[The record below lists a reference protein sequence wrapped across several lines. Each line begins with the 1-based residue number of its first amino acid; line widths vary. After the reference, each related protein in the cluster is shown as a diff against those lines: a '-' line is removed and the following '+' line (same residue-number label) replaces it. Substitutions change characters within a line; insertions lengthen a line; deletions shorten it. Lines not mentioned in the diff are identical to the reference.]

1 MKSYFV
7 LFSFLVVLFA
17 GCGKSEKDQ
26 FEEATRLV
34 QEKKYS
40 EGISAFEKVAQEFP
54 TSDLAP
60 KAFYEIAKI
69 YQAGVVS
76 SVDET
81 LSQQKAVEYYLKV
94 FVKYPKYEFAPS
106 ALFMSGFIQA
116 NTLGQF
122 NEATITYKKFLQM
135 YPKHELAD
143 DAKVELDNMGLSP
156 EEIIAKHQTQFTIAK

>member
-1 MKSYFV
+1 MKSYIV
-7 LFSFLVVLFA
+7 LFSLVIVFFA

-26 FEEATRLV
+26 FEAATRLV
-34 QEKKYS
+34 QEKKYA
-40 EGISAFEKVAQEFP
+40 EGVSAFEKVADEFP
-54 TSDLAP
+54 TSDFAP

-69 YQAGVVS
+69 YQSGVING
-76 SVDET
+76 VDET
-81 LSQQKAVEYYLKV
+81 TAQQKAVEYYQKV

-116 NTLGQF
+116 NTLGKY
-122 NEATITYKKFLQM
+122 NEATITYKKFLQT
-135 YPKHELAD
+135 YPTNELAD